1 MATYHAVMLT
11 FPFQRF
17 KVCAMPNTKP
27 EIVDSKAM
35 ELVTGLSKKKARCDY
50 GIYYGA
56 SSDNADAIAK
66 DGDKAVSNR
75 CHLATCTT
83 AQEKCI
89 YKYIY

>member
-1 MATYHAVMLT
+1 
-11 FPFQRF
+11 
-17 KVCAMPNTKP
+17 MPNTKP

-56 SSDNADAIAK
+56 SSDNAEAIAK

-75 CHLATCTT
+75 CHLTTTCTT
-83 AQEKCI
+83 AQEK
-89 YKYIY
+89 YIYIYIY